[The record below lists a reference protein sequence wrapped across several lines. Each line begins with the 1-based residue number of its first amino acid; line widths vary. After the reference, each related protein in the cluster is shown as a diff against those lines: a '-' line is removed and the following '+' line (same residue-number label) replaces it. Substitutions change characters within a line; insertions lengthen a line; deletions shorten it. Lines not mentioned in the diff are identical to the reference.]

1 MHPSVD
7 SERNGC
13 WPLFFQTRRISIFF
27 QEQKKSLQF
36 SGWLASNLRA
46 LQQLK
51 PNDVFMLIEKEEKDF
66 WRETVADQEIRF
78 HFFEEKRTS
87 QWRIEKSGLFQ
98 NISSSLLLKKELDY
112 YYSLS
117 LLTVKEMPQMAAAHN
132 GDELYGKHILVWQ
145 FKSLYTLQNLSVLPR
160 KKKKRSKERD
170 DALKGFGSLA
180 PHRHCVVYYT
190 FLILSSLL
198 LVHLTRFCT
207 SLVPFITPPPFFPPL
222 RDATVISFLCHRQ
235 KKKLV
240 HFFFQVVVSRC
251 FTTLSMPF
259 FLLCLVGLLLRV
271 WLLHSR
277 NVKWSWLA

>member
-117 LLTVKEMPQMAAAHN
+117 LSWLWKKCLRWQQHTMATNYMGNIYLCDNSKVYTHYKIF
-132 GDELYGKHILVWQ
+132 L
-145 FKSLYTLQNLSVLPR
+145 FSLG
-160 KKKKRSKERD
+160 KKKRSEERD

-180 PHRHCVVYYT
+180 P
-190 FLILSSLL
+190 
-198 LVHLTRFCT
+198 
-207 SLVPFITPPPFFPPL
+207 PPL
-222 RDATVISFLCHRQ
+222 CTV
-235 KKKLV
+235 
-240 HFFFQVVVSRC
+240 
-251 FTTLSMPF
+251 
-259 FLLCLVGLLLRV
+259 
-271 WLLHSR
+271 
-277 NVKWSWLA
+277 